1 MAGAILAPQ
10 RTPPIQGGI
19 MAATSSANR
28 ANPPAQRNVACSIA
42 IGMLAAAGVC
52 APPAFAQVAEQTS
65 SGMQISVPASASSQA
80 GVPESSEDAAQQQL
94 LMQAVQMIKSGQSAD
109 AIAGPIA
116 QVIAH
121 YENGPGKD
129 HAKRYYCASSQVEM
143 FLYLGLAAKDH
154 QNAVVLPQAWAD
166 AYFYESS
173 ALTDLGRIEES
184 RAALVKSLALSPMN
198 SLYLSE
204 LGYTYEVQHDNE
216 KALDYFQQAE
226 GAAEFSPADL
236 KSSELAHALRGEG
249 YVLTELHRLDEAEAM
264 YQKALKLDPNDQKS
278 KNELQ
283 YIAQLREKLGS
294 EK

>member
-1 MAGAILAPQ
+1 MVAIA
-10 RTPPIQGGI
+10 
-19 MAATSSANR
+19 R
-28 ANPPAQRNVACSIA
+28 AKCASPLRNVVGLIA
-42 IGMLAAAGVC
+42 IGMLAAAFH
-52 APPAFAQVAEQTS
+52 ASPAFAQTAEQTS
-65 SGMQISVPASASSQA
+65 SGMQITVPASASSQA
-80 GVPESSEDAAQQQL
+80 GVPKSTEDEAQRQL
-94 LMQAVQMIKSGQSAD
+94 LAQAMQMIKSGQSAD

-129 HAKRYYCASSQVEM
+129 HGKRYYCASSPVEM

-154 QNAVVLPQAWAD
+154 QNATVLPQAWAD
-166 AYFYESS
+166 AYFEESS

-184 RAALVKSLALSPMN
+184 RAALVKALALSPMN

-216 KALDYFQQAE
+216 KALGYFEQAE
-226 GAAEFSPADL
+226 DATNFSPADM
-236 KSSELAHALRGEG
+236 KNAELAHALRGEG
-249 YVLTELHRLDEAEAM
+249 YALTELHRLDDAEAM
-264 YQKALKLDPNDQKS
+264 YHKALKLDPNDQKS

>member
-1 MAGAILAPQ
+1 
-10 RTPPIQGGI
+10 
-19 MAATSSANR
+19 MAAISHAKRASS
-28 ANPPAQRNVACSIA
+28 PALCNVFRLVA
-42 IGMLAAAGVC
+42 IGMLAVAGFC
-52 APPAFAQVAEQTS
+52 ASPAYAQTAEQTS
-65 SGMQISVPASASSQA
+65 SGMQITIPASASSQA
-80 GVPESSEDAAQQQL
+80 GVPGSSEDETQRQL
-94 LMQAVQMIKSGQSAD
+94 LAQAMQMIKSGQSAD

-129 HAKRYYCASSQVEM
+129 RGKRYYCASSQVEM
-143 FLYLGLAAKDH
+143 FLYLGLAAKDR
-154 QNAVVLPQAWAD
+154 QNAVVLPQVWAD
-166 AYFYESS
+166 AYFEESS

-184 RAALVKSLALSPMN
+184 RAALVKALALSPMN

-204 LGYTYEVQHDNE
+204 LAYTYEVQHDNE

-226 GAAEFSPADL
+226 DATNFSPPDQKNA
-236 KSSELAHALRGEG
+236 ELAHALRGEG
-249 YVLTELHRLDEAEAM
+249 YVLTELHRLDQAEAE
-264 YQKALKLDPNDQKS
+264 YHKALKLDPNDQKS